1 MPTGYTAPIADGI
14 SFEQFA
20 MGCARGFGALIMM
33 RDEPTNA
40 PIPES
45 FEPSDYHHKKLE
57 QLHAEMDELATL
69 SPAECVARAADEYNA
84 AEIRRLDR
92 LNEMADLRGKYAGM
106 LQAVDAWTPPSD
118 EHIHLQEFMRK
129 QLTESI
135 DFDCDASYY
144 AIETPRLSGQVW
156 LEQQLEKAR
165 RDIAY
170 HEQRHKEEVERTNQ
184 RNEWLRLLRESLA

>member
-14 SFEQFA
+14 TFEQFV

-33 RDEPTNA
+33 RDEPANA
-40 PIPES
+40 PIPER
-45 FEPSDYHHKKLE
+45 FEPSDYHLCKLDE
-57 QLHAEMDELATL
+57 AHSRFDEISSLTPEACEHLAAQQYHDAETQRRIRIKEIGEL
-69 SPAECVARAADEYNA
+69 RQ
-84 AEIRRLDR
+84 
-92 LNEMADLRGKYAGM
+92 KYDAM
-106 LQAVDAWTPPSD
+106 IQAVDEWAPPSA
-118 EHIHLQEFMRK
+118 EHIHLKEFMRK

-170 HEQRHKEEVERTNQ
+170 HEQQHKEEVERTNR

>member
-14 SFEQFA
+14 NFEQFV

-40 PIPES
+40 PIPER
-45 FEPSDYHHKKLE
+45 FEPSDYHQRKLDE
-57 QLHAEMDELATL
+57 AHSAMDELSALT
-69 SPAECVARAADEYNA
+69 PEACQHRAEQEYQDGETRRRIRL
-84 AEIRRLDR
+84 AEID
-92 LNEMADLRGKYAGM
+92 DLRKKYESM
-106 LQAVDAWTPPSD
+106 LQSVAAWAPPSQ
-118 EHIHLQEFMRK
+118 EHVHLQEFMRK

-144 AIETPRLSGQVW
+144 ASETPQLSGPAW
-156 LEQQLEKAR
+156 LEKRMEKAR

-170 HEQRHKEEVERTNQ
+170 HEQQYKDEVKRTNQ

>member
-14 SFEQFA
+14 TFEQFV

-33 RDEPTNA
+33 RDEPANA
-40 PIPES
+40 PIPER
-45 FEPSDYHHKKLE
+45 FEPSDYHLCKL
-57 QLHAEMDELATL
+57 DEAHSRFDEISSLTPEAC
-69 SPAECVARAADEYNA
+69 EHRAAQQYHD
-84 AEIRRLDR
+84 AETQRRIRIK
-92 LNEMADLRGKYAGM
+92 EIGELRQKYDAM
-106 LQAVDAWTPPSD
+106 IQAVDEWAPPSA
-118 EHIHLQEFMRK
+118 EHIHLKEFMRK

-170 HEQRHKEEVERTNQ
+170 HEQQHKEEVERTNQ